1 MSRLTYVYGKLPAQD
16 VQRARRFY
24 QETLGLS
31 PFAEHNN
38 HLYYEAAGVRFL
50 IFPSVGAPS
59 GTHDQLGLVV
69 EDLRQEMADLRSAG
83 VVFQT
88 YPGVTDDS
96 GIMAVTRPGV
106 DQGTMKAAWF
116 KDSEGNLIS
125 LAENAGIVPETNTP
139 TSRASIKR

>member
-50 IFPSVGAPS
+50 IFPSVGAYS
-59 GTHDQLGLVV
+59 GANG
-69 EDLRQEMADLRSAG
+69 
-83 VVFQT
+83 
-88 YPGVTDDS
+88 P
-96 GIMAVTRPGV
+96 P
-106 DQGTMKAAWF
+106 
-116 KDSEGNLIS
+116 
-125 LAENAGIVPETNTP
+125 VPEQMG
-139 TSRASIKR
+139 RAFRSKWATRSGEMGHPLTG